1 MKQTKESSLEESKS
15 QASGFVGQPADCV
28 PPPKASQSLS
38 WLCPYGSKWGRERKK
53 QAEGLPSLLGIP
65 VPAEGT
71 RKAWVTLEF
80 CNRTLCGRPPPTQ
93 TPPRRQAPDARA
105 PSLLRHPMGT
115 HYLQSSLWKT
125 VRSCYPPPTPQKP
138 KKSHAVLSKIA
149 ILLQS
154 PLHDYRCPHTNHGC

>member
-71 RKAWVTLEF
+71 RKVWVMLEF
-80 CNRTLCGRPPPTQ
+80 CNLTLCGRPPPTQ

-105 PSLLRHPMGT
+105 PSLLRHSYGHPLST
-115 HYLQSSLWKT
+115 EFTLENRAVLLSSP
-125 VRSCYPPPTPQKP
+125 YPPKA
-138 KKSHAVLSKIA
+138 KEISCCVK
-149 ILLQS
+149 
-154 PLHDYRCPHTNHGC
+154 